1 MEILPFLLKIC
12 AGIVVAL
19 LFGLAV
25 FIHEF
30 GHFLAAR
37 LLGLRVDV
45 FSIGFG
51 PAIWKWRRNGIEYRI
66 CWIPLGGYVALPQLD
81 PEGMDKIQGGPAEA
95 ADAAPLPP
103 IAPWRRIV
111 VAFAGPFGNAVLA
124 VALAWILYAMPHAYT
139 AGPDTFVGDVVAGS
153 PAAEAGFRPDDRIL
167 AVNGAPVAGWN
178 DFAVECHLSGDVTN
192 GVVVRVA
199 RDGREL
205 DLPVPVAKDPES
217 GILRIQGLSRKVAC
231 LVGQV
236 GEASPAAGAG
246 ILPGDRIVAC
256 NGAVLGSPAHM
267 IQCISAA
274 GETPVTL
281 AILRGGKTLSLT
293 LTPRHEPRA
302 GPPAD
307 RHRVRRDGLRPPFA
321 VAAVPAARWRQLR
334 ATTPEGRGA
343 RAARPA
349 WRRAQKARPAAP
361 PAAWAAPGDRRAALA
376 PGDGRG
382 SNVAL
387 AFLRFLCVN
396 LALILNLLPLP
407 VLDGGHILFALWEL
421 VTRRKPGAKFVAL
434 LTNAFAILLIG
445 LMLLLVFRDV
455 LSLSR
460 LFRPRAPSAATA
472 TSAIE
477 AEAGEAR

>member
-293 LTPRHEPRA
+293 LTPRFDPELERPLI
-302 GPPAD
+302 GILFAD
-307 RHRVRRDGLRPPFA
+307 PDARRSPWLLYRDP
-321 VAAVPAARWRQLR
+321 WRQLR
-334 ATTPEGRGA
+334 ADAGSIARILRALVAPRAKGEAG
-343 RAARPA
+343 RAAS
-349 WRRAQKARPAAP
+349 
-361 PAAWAAPGDRRAALA
+361 ALGGPVMIFFLLWHQVMA
-376 PGDGRG
+376 GLAN
-382 SNVAL
+382 SL

-396 LALILNLLPLP
+396 LAILNLLPLP